1 MKNKKN
7 RTLKV
12 YGQSGYRY
20 KDTPTIVLKG
30 QWLSSTGFDIGDQ
43 IQVDIEDGRLLVQ
56 NISKRN
62 ELAE

>member
-1 MKNKKN
+1 MKDKKN

-12 YGQSGYRY
+12 YGQSGYHY
-20 KDTPTIVLKG
+20 NDTPTIVLKG
-30 QWLSSTGFDIGDQ
+30 QWLSASGFDIGDQ
-43 IQVDIEDGRLLVQ
+43 IQVDVEDGHLVVQ

>member
-1 MKNKKN
+1 MKDKKN

-30 QWLSSTGFDIGDQ
+30 QWLSATGFDIGDQ
-43 IQVDIEDGRLLVQ
+43 IQVDVGDGRLLVQ
-56 NISKRN
+56 NITKRN